1 LINSDLNRELLRI
14 AARSH
19 FWAFCCYFDYEFFAV
34 KRRFLKE
41 VALAFQE
48 VIDEYE
54 KGNAISISVSMPPT
68 RREVLYNVLI
78 RSLLALPVPAIIRN
92 AEHMHHNTL
101 SKI

>member
-1 LINSDLNRELLRI
+1 MINSDLNRELLRI

-54 KGNAISISVSMPPT
+54 KGNKLCVKVWKDYNLAKYPKDDGFRIGD
-68 RREVLYNVLI
+68 YNV
-78 RSLLALPVPAIIRN
+78 PV
-92 AEHMHHNTL
+92 
-101 SKI
+101 K